1 MGGDRWEKSSMTRVV
16 FGMLQR
22 LGSNRRGA
30 TAIEYGLIA
39 ALIVIAMIA
48 SLKGLANVTT
58 GMWNNVS
65 TQVQASN

>member
-1 MGGDRWEKSSMTRVV
+1 MAHVIL
-16 FGMLQR
+16 GMVRR
-22 LGSNRRGA
+22 LGSDRRGA
-30 TAIEYGLIA
+30 TAVEYGLIV
-39 ALIVIAMIA
+39 ALIVIAMVA

>member
-1 MGGDRWEKSSMTRVV
+1 MARVV
-16 FGMLQR
+16 FGTLRR
-22 LGSNRRGA
+22 LVRDRQGG

-65 TQVQASN
+65 AQVDASN

>member
-1 MGGDRWEKSSMTRVV
+1 MARVV
-16 FGMLQR
+16 LGTLRR